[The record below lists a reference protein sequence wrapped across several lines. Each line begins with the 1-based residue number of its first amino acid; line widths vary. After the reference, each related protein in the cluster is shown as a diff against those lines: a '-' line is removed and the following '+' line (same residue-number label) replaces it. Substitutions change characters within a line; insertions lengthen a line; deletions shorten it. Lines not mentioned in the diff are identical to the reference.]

1 MATLTSIS
9 IEEDQF
15 SCPVC
20 LDVLRD
26 PVTIPCGHSYCSVC
40 IEDYWDRNKSQGYF
54 CCPQCRQLFNPR
66 PALSRN
72 TVLSEVVG
80 QIQGSK
86 VNVNTTNTTTTNNH
100 HKTTRRAVKTRLEPD
115 WEAPELTASL
125 SRPRERLC
133 PEHGGRLRRYC
144 WTDRRCVCAQCVNG
158 KHRGHDTVSLA
169 EARTTH
175 EKADRRIL

>member
-1 MATLTSIS
+1 MAAFTSIS

-26 PVTIPCGHSYCSVC
+26 PVTIPCGHSYCSDC
-40 IEDYWDRNKSQGYF
+40 IEDYWDRNKNQGYF
-54 CCPQCRQLFNPR
+54 CCPQCRHLFNPR
-66 PALSRN
+66 PALSKN

-86 VNVNTTNTTTTNNH
+86 NDNN
-100 HKTTRRAVKTRLEPD
+100 KTRSGRNKGREAVKTRLARLELD
-115 WEAPELTASL
+115 SEAHELPASL
-125 SRPRERLC
+125 ARPRERLC
-133 PEHGGRLRRYC
+133 PDHGGRLREYC
-144 WTDRRCVCAQCVNG
+144 WTDRRCVCAQCLNG

-169 EARTTH
+169 EARTAH
-175 EKADRRIL
+175 EVRYGL